1 MQEVG
6 NCSVLAGYDS
16 NPTDYKQNLWY
27 YDGFL
32 EGNYRFTPTLVS
44 LLRMDYAWTPRFDD
58 TPQGRSTQVRRRLWG
73 VTGGG
78 QWLLLENLKL
88 VVEATYGENH
98 EGVSDRTVK
107 SWSGTIRLVTAF

>member
-58 TPQGRSTQVRRRLWG
+58 TPQGGSTQVRRRLWG